1 LTGGVEK
8 ITHRSDFDAVMAT
21 GVAARTAHFAL
32 HQQVNVDNPRIG
44 AVVPKRL
51 AKRAVTRNTIKRQI
65 YATAFMRTNPS
76 TAAHVVRLRK
86 EFDRQFFKS
95 ATSVR
100 LKQALREELQHLF
113 AQVAPT

>member
-1 LTGGVEK
+1 
-8 ITHRSDFDAVMAT
+8 
-21 GVAARTAHFAL
+21 
-32 HQQVNVDNPRIG
+32 
-44 AVVPKRL
+44 
-51 AKRAVTRNTIKRQI
+51 
-65 YATAFMRTNPS
+65 MRTNTS

-95 ATSVR
+95 ASSVR

>member
-1 LTGGVEK
+1 V
-8 ITHRSDFDAVMAT
+8 
-21 GVAARTAHFAL
+21 HFAL

-100 LKQALREELQHLF
+100 LKQALREELQQLF
-113 AQVAPT
+113 AQVAQT